1 MSLITKVAVVI
12 VNWNRRKLLLE
23 AVESC
28 YTTKWRNL
36 EVIVVDNGSSDGSS
50 ESVLEHYPDVVL
62 IRNQRNAGFAIGSN
76 QGLERALEDKSD
88 FVLFLNNDATLAED
102 AISEMVSFLNDHP
115 RVGAVAPYIFYY
127 GDRDLIWF
135 GGGVVSLWKGQIA
148 HKYIREK
155 FDSVKHRRNKCDYL
169 TGCAFLIKAE
179 CIEQV
184 GGFDTSM
191 GIYSEDVDLSI
202 RMNRLGWRLWTIPEA
217 RCYHRVSVSSGG
229 ELSSFKA
236 FHRGRSNAI
245 IVKRWAK
252 FYEYPTLIIGG
263 LIGGIAVSIKLL
275 MMGRK
280 NTISALWLG
289 ICKGLTGGAVPG
301 RYEIG
306 N

>member
-1 MSLITKVAVVI
+1 VAIVI

-28 YTTKWRNL
+28 YATNWQDL

-62 IRNQRNAGFAIGSN
+62 IRNKQNAGFAIGSN

-88 FVLFLNNDATLAED
+88 FILFLNNDATLAEY

-127 GDRDLIWF
+127 ADRDLIWF
-135 GGGVVSLWKGQIA
+135 GGGIVSIWQGKFA
-148 HKYIREK
+148 HRAIRER
-155 FDSVKHRRNKCDYL
+155 FDFTKHKQVRCDYL

-179 CIEQV
+179 CIKQV
-184 GGFDTSM
+184 GDFDTTM
-191 GIYSEDVDLSI
+191 GIYSEDVDLSLRI
-202 RMNRLGWRLWTIPEA
+202 RKNGWKLWTIPEA
-217 RCYHRVSVSSGG
+217 KCYHRVSVSSGG
-229 ELSSFKA
+229 ELSAFKA

-245 IVKRWAK
+245 IIKRWAK
-252 FYEYPTLIIGG
+252 IWEYPTLIVGGIIGG
-263 LIGGIAVSIKLL
+263 VAVSIKLL
-275 MMGRK
+275 VMGRK
-280 NTISALWLG
+280 NTVAALWFG
-289 ICKGLTGGAVPG
+289 IYKGLTGGAVPG